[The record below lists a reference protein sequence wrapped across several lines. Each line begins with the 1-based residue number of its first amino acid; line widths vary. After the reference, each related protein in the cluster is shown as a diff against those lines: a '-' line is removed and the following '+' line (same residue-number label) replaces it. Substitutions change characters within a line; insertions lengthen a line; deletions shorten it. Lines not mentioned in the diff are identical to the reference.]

1 MKRFFLIYA
10 LFFTQFCA
18 WSQTVIVAD
27 SVSRPARINR
37 QNLFIK
43 PNGSLFAMPRIG
55 APYALGLSPA
65 ERLKLDGIEAG
76 ANNYTHPTTHPA
88 SVIVQDAGN
97 RFFTDTERSK
107 LGGIEAG
114 ANNYTHPSTHPASVI
129 VQDAGNRFF
138 TDTERSKLGGIEAG
152 ANNYTH
158 PSTHPASVIVQDA
171 GNRFASD
178 SEKSSW
184 NGLPKGLIATTY
196 ANALTLC
203 AALPTGV
210 AALVK
215 ITADESSGN
224 AGTGEA
230 GANPTTYYLY
240 FPTTGLIQQVI
251 YPQ

>member
-97 RFFTDTERSK
+97 RFFTDS
-107 LGGIEAG
+107 
-114 ANNYTHPSTHPASVI
+114 
-129 VQDAGNRFF
+129 
-138 TDTERSKLGGIEAG
+138 ERSKLGGIEAG

>member
-129 VQDAGNRFF
+129 VQDAGNRF
-138 TDTERSKLGGIEAG
+138 
-152 ANNYTH
+152 
-158 PSTHPASVIVQDA
+158 
-171 GNRFASD
+171 ASD

>member
-65 ERLKLDGIEAG
+65 ERLKLD
-76 ANNYTHPTTHPA
+76 
-88 SVIVQDAGN
+88 
-97 RFFTDTERSK
+97 
-107 LGGIEAG
+107 
-114 ANNYTHPSTHPASVI
+114 
-129 VQDAGNRFF
+129 
-138 TDTERSKLGGIEAG
+138 GIEAG